1 MIDWVDFVAPLRH
14 EFGLGSPFYNG
25 EVMSTKANGEL
36 DWGVFKRMSFEGSHS
51 ANIQVRSAQMDDGR
65 QAIRVSGN
73 LVKWFQGHNVFGTN
87 NLRGL
92 VLDSLAQILHIGKI
106 VPDASDV
113 EAWKIGDIDLLRVD
127 DTDSFQFG
135 TLPRVLNALRSLDA
149 TANLKFRGRGSYNG
163 HSLLFGKGSRHWSLT
178 FYAKGAELDKHKLPL
193 ALASTPLREHADGL
207 LRTELRLLSM
217 HLKRIGMDKLSAWGE
232 NTAIEVHR
240 KHLEQLSISDSIML
254 DPDNLEQLT
263 PRLRAAYQ
271 LWRDGHDLRAM
282 FPRNTFYRYRTELVK
297 LGIDIAVKQDREETN
312 VIPIRTVLVG
322 QRVNVPDWALNTSM
336 YFEPRIA
343 AFG

>member
-1 MIDWVDFVAPLRH
+1 
-14 EFGLGSPFYNG
+14 
-25 EVMSTKANGEL
+25 
-36 DWGVFKRMSFEGSHS
+36 
-51 ANIQVRSAQMDDGR
+51 
-65 QAIRVSGN
+65 
-73 LVKWFQGHNVFGTN
+73 
-87 NLRGL
+87 
-92 VLDSLAQILHIGKI
+92 
-106 VPDASDV
+106 
-113 EAWKIGDIDLLRVD
+113 
-127 DTDSFQFG
+127 
-135 TLPRVLNALRSLDA
+135 
-149 TANLKFRGRGSYNG
+149 
-163 HSLLFGKGSRHWSLT
+163 LFGKGSRHWSLT